1 MARRRA
7 RVTKKAMTRSE
18 VQAEVTRRKARA
30 KRKQVQRRVQLGLG
44 VGMIAYLIFAVAG
57 YFGENKLDN
66 AIRNTQGR
74 IYDMAAHAGFTV
86 QQVYLEGREHAN
98 KDAVSKAVGV
108 APGVPILALSLE
120 EIQAR
125 LETIPEVHHAT
136 VARELPDAIRITLR
150 ERVPAVLWQAGGK
163 HYLMDREG
171 HKLDREKYVLQ
182 EALPVV
188 VGEDAPKH
196 ITELLALLEKAPEM
210 KPDVQAAV
218 RVGQRRWN
226 VKLVN
231 GVTVMLPEEG
241 AEHAWQRFA
250 GLVKNE
256 ALLSKA
262 VRQVDMRME
271 DRVFITPLE
280 QDKPTMTLTTVSARD
295 T

>member
-1 MARRRA
+1 MAKRRA
-7 RVTKKAMTRSE
+7 RVTKKATTRSE
-18 VQAEVTRRKARA
+18 MQAEVTRKKARA
-30 KRKQVQRRVQLGLG
+30 KRKQLRQRVSLGLG
-44 VGMIAYLIFAVAG
+44 VCMMTYLGFAVAG

-66 AIRNTQGR
+66 AIRNTQNN
-74 IYDMAAHAGFTV
+74 IYATAATAGFKV
-86 QQVYLEGREHAN
+86 QQIYLEGREYAN

-108 APGVPILALSLE
+108 KTGDPILALSLADM
-120 EIQAR
+120 QAR
-125 LETIPEVHHAT
+125 LEKIPEVHHARIT
-136 VARELPDAIRITLR
+136 RELPGALRITLE
-150 ERVPAVLWQAGGK
+150 ERIPAVLWQVNGQ

-171 HKLDREKYVLQ
+171 HKLDRKKYTMTQ
-182 EALPVV
+182 TLPVV
-188 VGEDAPKH
+188 VGEDAPEHLK
-196 ITELLALLEKAPEM
+196 ELLALLDTAPEM

-231 GVTVMLPEEG
+231 GVVIMLPEQG
-241 AEHAWQRFA
+241 AEAAWQRFA

-262 VRQVDMRME
+262 VRQIDMRMD

-280 QDKPTMTLTTVSARD
+280 QHQSPITLTTATARD